1 MTEKVSPRVV
11 WSIVATAI
19 LGFVGILTETS
30 MNVTFPDLIKQFGVP
45 MGTVQWLTTAY
56 LLIVALMMTT
66 SAYLKAVMS
75 PRKIFI
81 WGMISFVI
89 GDIIS
94 IFAPSFWPLLIGR
107 LIMAVGTGIALP
119 LVFNVI
125 LMSIPPMQIGKYM
138 GFGGLILSLAPA
150 LGPVYGGLV
159 TYWLGWRA
167 IFVIVLP
174 IMLISLVLG
183 WRTLPSEHQA
193 EEASF
198 DWWQFIVLGV
208 SLTTALLALGELESG
223 KISATIIVLAVIA
236 VVAMV
241 LFIRIAGKSTKK
253 LLNLSVFKSK
263 GMVFALLIYATSQAI
278 NLAVNFAIPQYAQL
292 TLGATTMVAGAVL
305 MPGSLL
311 GSISSPMY
319 GAFYD
324 RAGAT
329 KPLTIGSISF
339 FVVMVIFSIMAP
351 SITSIALTVMYA
363 LFTLGRNLA
372 FNTSMTAGVAE
383 VPREVSGDVNAIFN
397 TIQQFAGAV
406 GTAVA
411 ALFIKTTS
419 TTPAE
424 IAHQTATGL
433 GHLFWFS
440 TVFAGLSL
448 IWLFGFTKTKTGK

>member
-1 MTEKVSPRVV
+1 
-11 WSIVATAI
+11 
-19 LGFVGILTETS
+19 
-30 MNVTFPDLIKQFGVP
+30 
-45 MGTVQWLTTAY
+45 
-56 LLIVALMMTT
+56 
-66 SAYLKAVMS
+66 
-75 PRKIFI
+75 
-81 WGMISFVI
+81 
-89 GDIIS
+89 
-94 IFAPSFWPLLIGR
+94 
-107 LIMAVGTGIALP
+107 
-119 LVFNVI
+119 
-125 LMSIPPMQIGKYM
+125 
-138 GFGGLILSLAPA
+138 
-150 LGPVYGGLV
+150 
-159 TYWLGWRA
+159 
-167 IFVIVLP
+167 
-174 IMLISLVLG
+174 
-183 WRTLPSEHQA
+183 
-193 EEASF
+193 
-198 DWWQFIVLGV
+198 
-208 SLTTALLALGELESG
+208 
-223 KISATIIVLAVIA
+223 
-236 VVAMV
+236 
-241 LFIRIAGKSTKK
+241 
-253 LLNLSVFKSK
+253 
-263 GMVFALLIYATSQAI
+263 
-278 NLAVNFAIPQYAQL
+278 
-292 TLGATTMVAGAVL
+292 

-351 SITSIALTVMYA
+351 SI
-363 LFTLGRNLA
+363 
-372 FNTSMTAGVAE
+372 TSMTAGVAE

>member
-1 MTEKVSPRVV
+1 MTEKVSPRVI

-56 LLIVALMMTT
+56 LLVVALMMTT
-66 SAYLKAVMS
+66 SAFLKAIMS
-75 PRKIFI
+75 PRKIFM
-81 WGMISFVI
+81 WGMALFVI
-89 GDIIS
+89 GDVIS
-94 IFAPSFWPLLIGR
+94 IVAPGFWPLLAGR
-107 LIMAVGTGIALP
+107 LVMAIGTGIALP

-125 LMSIPPMQIGKYM
+125 LMSVPPMQIGKYM

-159 TYWLGWRA
+159 TYAWGWRA
-167 IFVIVLP
+167 IFIIVLP
-174 IMLISLVLG
+174 IVLIGMILG
-183 WRTLPSEHQA
+183 LRNLSDEKPNQT
-193 EEASF
+193 ASF
-198 DWWQFIVLGV
+198 DFMQFIVLGI
-208 SLTTALLALGELESG
+208 SLTTALLALGQLEAG
-223 KISATIIVLAVIA
+223 KLTVSIVVLAVIA
-236 VVAMV
+236 ILAMIA
-241 LFIRIAGKSTKK
+241 FIRIALRSSKT

-263 GMVFALLIYATSQAI
+263 GMVFALLIYAMSQAI

-292 TLGATTMVAGAVL
+292 TLGVSTMVAGFVL

-311 GSISSPMY
+311 GSASSPVY

-329 KPLTIGSISF
+329 KPLTIGSIAF
-339 FVVMVIFSIMAP
+339 FIVMIVFAVMAP
-351 SITSIALTVMYA
+351 SITTIGLTVMYA

-372 FNTSMTAGVAE
+372 FTTAMTAGVAE

-406 GTAVA
+406 GTAIA
-411 ALFIKTTS
+411 AVLIKTDGS
-419 TTPAE
+419 SAKV
-424 IAHQTATGL
+424 IAQETATGM
-433 GHLFWFS
+433 GHMFWAGA
-440 TVFAGLSL
+440 VIAGLSL
-448 IWLFGFTKTKTGK
+448 VWLAGFVKTKTGK